1 MRRSIQQ
8 IQQVVLLSQKL
19 VNLLL
24 QGRQVKF
31 VFRIQHLVG
40 RKVAAHILAQHLIR
54 APIPIGAQHS
64 FADVG
69 IVPDSMVDSTGAAGR
84 SHSRNIA
91 LRTRAAK
98 GSSQHAVQIFR
109 QAADRCIG
117 NHFVSRQTAENLLH
131 SRQADELLVL
141 VQNSADSRIRH
152 VILAIFCRSSNRRR
166 ISTKNFVL
174 SRFSLRV
181 FCSNTSHVYI
191 LLSNI
196 I

>member
-40 RKVAAHILAQHLIR
+40 RKVAAHILAQHLVR

-64 FADVG
+64 FANVG

-91 LRTRAAK
+91 LRT
-98 GSSQHAVQIFR
+98 
-109 QAADRCIG
+109 
-117 NHFVSRQTAENLLH
+117 
-131 SRQADELLVL
+131 
-141 VQNSADSRIRH
+141 
-152 VILAIFCRSSNRRR
+152 
-166 ISTKNFVL
+166 
-174 SRFSLRV
+174 
-181 FCSNTSHVYI
+181 
-191 LLSNI
+191 
-196 I
+196 